1 MGFKDGIS
9 KIFRLKRGQKK
20 KAIKLALE
28 PEESPGT
35 MRSELYAMDIP
46 ARVEPLTIG
55 VEKGFKVVESYPLED
70 PWARAVIL
78 QNPSTG
84 ETLYYVDEIQL
95 TREEREVYKRL
106 MDILYWELEP
116 PKEGVDPREH
126 FKKQAKSVIEKYRLK
141 FMETISPAISWGKIY
156 YYVIRDTVGY
166 GPIDALMKDENI
178 EDISCDGVGRPIY
191 VWHRRYESIPTNIRF
206 TSDEELDS
214 LVIKLAHKAGKH
226 VSVAFPIVDA
236 ILPGGH
242 RLAATYKREVS
253 MSGSTFTIRKFRE
266 KPLSIIDLLKGGT
279 MSPDL
284 AAYLWLAM
292 EFKMTGLIMGVTG
305 SGKTTTLNALTT
317 LFRPTIKVVTIED
330 TPELRLTLENWVQLA
345 ARPSYGLESRRGEI
359 TLYDLVKVSLRY
371 RPDVIIVGEV
381 RGEEAKVLFQ
391 ALATGHGGITTI
403 HAESIDAAV
412 KRLTSPPM
420 DIPPSYIP
428 LMNFALVVKRIRL
441 QNPDGTYRVVRRVTD
456 VWEIRD
462 YNDYPLIAKWDP
474 RERRHVVFLD
484 RSKLLE
490 SIGEEVG
497 EGLAWALE
505 EVEKRSVV
513 LRWMM
518 REGITDY
525 RHVAS
530 VIQEYYARPEETYE
544 KARNKLKRYEAFG

>member
-1 MGFKDGIS
+1 
-9 KIFRLKRGQKK
+9 
-20 KAIKLALE
+20 
-28 PEESPGT
+28 
-35 MRSELYAMDIP
+35 
-46 ARVEPLTIG
+46 
-55 VEKGFKVVESYPLED
+55 
-70 PWARAVIL
+70 
-78 QNPSTG
+78 
-84 ETLYYVDEIQL
+84 
-95 TREEREVYKRL
+95 
-106 MDILYWELEP
+106 
-116 PKEGVDPREH
+116 
-126 FKKQAKSVIEKYRLK
+126 
-141 FMETISPAISWGKIY
+141 
-156 YYVIRDTVGY
+156 
-166 GPIDALMKDENI
+166 
-178 EDISCDGVGRPIY
+178 
-191 VWHRRYESIPTNIRF
+191 
-206 TSDEELDS
+206 
-214 LVIKLAHKAGKH
+214 
-226 VSVAFPIVDA
+226 
-236 ILPGGH
+236 
-242 RLAATYKREVS
+242 
-253 MSGSTFTIRKFRE
+253 
-266 KPLSIIDLLKGGT
+266 
-279 MSPDL
+279 
-284 AAYLWLAM
+284 LWLAM